1 MTTGSILLGIS
12 LLLIVGLFI
21 ARPFLLPTPRPPRLT
36 SRQSLL
42 AEKEAL
48 LGQIRLLDFD
58 AETGKQLPEEYTAER
73 ELLMQRATAVL
84 AQLEETEDLEA
95 AIEAA
100 VARLRLEIE
109 PQSKPKPVAVN
120 FCPQCGTA
128 VKPDNKF
135 CVQCGAALTMSNEQ

>member
-1 MTTGSILLGIS
+1 MTTGSILLGLS
-12 LLLIVGLFI
+12 LFLLVGLFI
-21 ARPFLLPTPRPPRLT
+21 ARPFLLPQPEPPRLT

-100 VARLRLEIE
+100 VARLRGE
-109 PQSKPKPVAVN
+109 PALAPAPTAQLN
-120 FCPQCGTA
+120 FCPECGTA
-128 VKPDNKF
+128 VKPENKF
-135 CVQCGAALTMSNEQ
+135 CVQCGTALTMSNEQ

>member
-1 MTTGSILLGIS
+1 MTTGSILLGLS
-12 LLLIVGLFI
+12 LFLLVGLFI
-21 ARPFLLPTPRPPRLT
+21 ARPFLLPQPEPPRLT
-36 SRQSLL
+36 TRQSLL

-73 ELLMQRATAVL
+73 EMLMQRATAVL

-100 VARLRLEIE
+100 VAKLRGETGE
-109 PQSKPKPVAVN
+109 SAPVPKANIN
-120 FCPQCGTA
+120 FCPECGTA

-135 CVQCGAALTMSNEQ
+135 CTQCGTALTMSKEP